1 MKPQTYGRSEFR
13 LRQQQPAP
21 QAATGT
27 TAGLANAGSKKA
39 RPSVWKEYVKTRY
52 LFLLLAP
59 VLIWYAIFAYGPIYG
74 IQLAFKQYQIMDG
87 ISGSPWV
94 GFDNF
99 NYLFEASPDFW
110 KVLSNTLRLSLYH
123 IVFGFPAPII
133 LALLFNEIRF
143 NAFKRITQTLTYLP
157 HFLSWVVL
165 SGILFIILSPSTG
178 VVNFLMQKVGIEPI
192 YFLGNGH
199 YFRFTLVVSSIWKE
213 VGWGTIIYLA
223 ALASIDP
230 QQYEAAIMDG
240 ASRWKQTLHI
250 TLPGLLPAIAIM
262 FILRIGGILDA
273 GFDQVLNLYTP
284 GVYSVADIIDTY
296 VYRMGLTQ
304 MQFSLTT
311 AVGLFKNVIA
321 FALVLM
327 TNFFVK
333 RAGQE
338 GLL

>member
-1 MKPQTYGRSEFR
+1 M
-13 LRQQQPAP
+13 RQKQNAP
-21 QAATGT
+21 LAIDGSPEAATD
-27 TAGLANAGSKKA
+27 ARAKNY
-39 RPSVWKEYVKTRY
+39 RPSQWKEYYKNRY

-74 IQLAFKQYQIMDG
+74 IQLAFKEYRILEG
-87 ISGSPWV
+87 ITGSPWV
-94 GFDNF
+94 GMANF
-99 NYLFEASPDFW
+99 NYLFYASPDFW
-110 KVLSNTLRLSLYH
+110 TVLANTLRLSLYH
-123 IVFGFPAPII
+123 IIFGFPAPII
-133 LALLFNEIRF
+133 LALLFNEVRYTK
-143 NAFKRITQTLTYLP
+143 FKRITQTLTYLP

-165 SGILFIILSPSTG
+165 SGILFIILSPTTG
-178 VVNFLMQKVGIEPI
+178 VVNFMMQKVGLEPI
-192 YFLGNGH
+192 YFLGNSH
-199 YFRFTLVVSSIWKE
+199 YFRFTLVVSAIWKE

-230 QQYEAAIMDG
+230 QQYEAAVIDG
-240 ASRWKQTLHI
+240 ANRWKQTLHI

-304 MQFSLTT
+304 MQFSMTT

-327 TNFFVK
+327 TNYLVK
-333 RAGQE
+333 RTGQE
-338 GLL
+338 GLM